1 MNSYKNRIKNI
12 ESKLDKNVIQ
22 AFTCKTNEKVSE
34 TNKKTSELKEL
45 KENTRILERK
55 IMFLEGE
62 LIKYESTSAKNSDM
76 FTKLN
81 NQRNKLN
88 KELVE
93 EEIKNEEMEDE
104 LENLKN
110 MVVEGK
116 KTLSTMKYNLHDKI
130 YLELMKGM
138 GFVVEKNGQ
147 DYTLKVVNKV
157 NKEVYNVQDN
167 NEDVWKMLE

>member
-1 MNSYKNRIKNI
+1 
-12 ESKLDKNVIQ
+12 
-22 AFTCKTNEKVSE
+22 
-34 TNKKTSELKEL
+34 
-45 KENTRILERK
+45 
-55 IMFLEGE
+55 MFLEGE

-157 NKEVYNVQDN
+157 NKEVYSVQDN